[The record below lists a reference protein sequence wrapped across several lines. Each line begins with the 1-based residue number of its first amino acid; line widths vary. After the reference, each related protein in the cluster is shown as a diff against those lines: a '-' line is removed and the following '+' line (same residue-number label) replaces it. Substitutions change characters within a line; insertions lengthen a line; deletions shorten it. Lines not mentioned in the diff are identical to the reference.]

1 MHAHF
6 KTLFGKRALNLVTV
20 GTAPAQPRTP
30 LLPPPSAPLPGWW
43 VETREAKVPRPH
55 SHRASTVSIGAPLR
69 SWLYSLWQPLL
80 VVCLP
85 WLYLLW
91 LHLLWQP
98 LLVVDPLT
106 ARTSAELMPL
116 HNAIAIRVARHGPA
130 SNPSSPRP
138 SPPSSPRPST
148 APSFRSSE
156 PSLAM
161 CEAAAERVAIERA
174 AVGCEVLI
182 EWMAGRLDPAHPFL
196 LDYARLHVGR
206 QYREALIRMIGRS
219 SR

>member
-1 MHAHF
+1 MAAAAA
-6 KTLFGKRALNLVTV
+6 GIC
-20 GTAPAQPRTP
+20 
-30 LLPPPSAPLPGWW
+30 LLWL
-43 VETREAKVPRPH
+43 H
-55 SHRASTVSIGAPLR
+55 SL
-69 SWLYSLWQPLL
+69 
-80 VVCLP
+80 
-85 WLYLLW
+85 LYLLW
-91 LHLLWQP
+91 LYLPWQP

-138 SPPSSPRPST
+138 SAASSL
-148 APSFRSSE
+148 RSSM

-161 CEAAAERVAIERA
+161 CEAAAERAAIECA
-174 AVGCEVLI
+174 AVGCEVLV
-182 EWMAGRLDPAHPFL
+182 EWMAGRLEPAHPFL

-206 QYREALIRMIGRS
+206 QYREALIRMIARS